1 MRYASLLLTAAMCA
15 AVASAQQSS
24 TPQYAQLVERLKNG
38 DTSVDFGEL
47 RMAYA
52 ASPKYDFDTDAEARK
67 SMFAALQNRDYK
79 RAIGIAEKA
88 LDQDYVDMDA
98 HFVLEQ
104 ANKAGGDDKQA
115 AFHHTVVKGLIESIL
130 KSGDGAGYDTAYKVI
145 AIREEYI
152 VLQVKGLQLI
162 QQSLDRQGKHQFD
175 VIEGADEQKQRHR
188 IYFNID
194 LPRAAEAKAFSGK

>member
-1 MRYASLLLTAAMCA
+1 MKYASLALALMCT
-15 AVASAQQSS
+15 AVASAQQNN
-24 TPQYAQLVERLKNG
+24 TQQYAQLVNKLKND
-38 DTSVDFGEL
+38 DTNIDFGQL

-52 ASPKYDFDTDAEARK
+52 ASPGYDFDTDSEARK
-67 SMFAALQNRDYK
+67 SMFAALQKQDYK
-79 RAIGIAEKA
+79 RAIGVAEKA
-88 LDQDYVDMDA
+88 LDQDYVDIDA

-104 ANKAGGDDKQA
+104 AYKALGDDKQA
-115 AFHHTVVKGLIESIL
+115 AFHHAVVKGLIESIL

-152 VLQVKGLQLI
+152 VLQVKALQLI
-162 QQSLDRQGKHQFD
+162 RQSLDRQGKHEFD
-175 VIEGADEQKQRHR
+175 VIDGTDEQKQGHR